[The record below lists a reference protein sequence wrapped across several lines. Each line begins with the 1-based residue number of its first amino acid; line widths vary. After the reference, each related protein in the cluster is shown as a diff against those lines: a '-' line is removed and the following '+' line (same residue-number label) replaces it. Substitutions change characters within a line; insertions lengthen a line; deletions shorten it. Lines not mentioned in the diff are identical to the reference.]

1 MKKKY
6 LLLLVIIFISINGR
20 CLFANENI
28 KIYRPYDGMR
38 VNLDKLNETGILLS
52 NNWSESDSAAVIF
65 KASYDSVK
73 IVLDWGEYRAGFNDL
88 DYYKRS
94 KILQEWDF
102 SNINNG
108 EKIYIKWDN
117 SVFMLP
123 DSYFE
128 ETSLYAFP
136 ERFHLYQDEDQDI
149 CAMIDSLRKTDFHK
163 NYWRDNGIFDK
174 NFSNYNVYKK
184 YPPIKYLE
192 DPWNRGEIWGTI
204 YHKNG
209 KRLMAG
215 EYDIV
220 VFAWNKGNKNNPDIS
235 GKQFFIERKD
245 EDAAFKYHAGN
256 MDGLGFELEVFYEGY
271 PAKIDSVTTKAYEEG
286 ILDSLH
292 PYPMSDKEAEERE
305 NRIKKYVDE
314 IIDDDSEDD
323 SNDGS
328 KNEIPHKNNKTTDKK
343 M

>member
-6 LLLLVIIFISINGR
+6 LLFLVIIFVAIGSR
-20 CLFANENI
+20 CLFAEDRNI
-28 KIYRPYDGMR
+28 EVYQHLVGISVD
-38 VNLDKLNETGILLS
+38 LEKLNETGELLS
-52 NNWSESDSAAVIF
+52 HNWSSESDSATVVFNAP
-65 KASYDSVK
+65 YDSVK
-73 IVLDWGEYRAGFNDL
+73 VILSWRRYRAGFNNFP
-88 DYYKRS
+88 YRIGNVIK
-94 KILQEWDF
+94 EWNY
-102 SNINNG
+102 SSISSG
-108 EKIYIKWDN
+108 EELSVKWDN
-117 SVFMLP
+117 NIFMLP

-128 ETSLYAFP
+128 GTSLYTFP

-149 CAMIDSLRKTDFHK
+149 CAMIDSLRYTDFHK
-163 NYWRDNGIFDK
+163 NYWENNGFKCPEIISDYFLK
-174 NFSNYNVYKK
+174 PSE
-184 YPPIKYLE
+184 YLE
-192 DPWNRGEIWGTI
+192 DPWNRGEIWGTL

-215 EYDIV
+215 EYEMAI
-220 VFAWNKGNKNNPDIS
+220 FGWNKGNKNNLEVS
-235 GKQFFIERKD
+235 GFDFFIERKD

-292 PYPMSDKEAEERE
+292 PYPMSYNEAEERE
-305 NRIKKYVDE
+305 KRIKKYVDE

-328 KNEIPHKNNKTTDKK
+328 KNKFYQKKNTTDKK

>member
-1 MKKKY
+1 MS
-6 LLLLVIIFISINGR
+6 ISSR

-28 KIYRPYDGMR
+28 KIYRPYDGIR

-73 IVLDWGEYRAGFNDL
+73 VILNWSNYRPGFRDIEYYQIGN
-88 DYYKRS
+88 
-94 KILQEWDF
+94 ILHEWDYA
-102 SNINNG
+102 NISSG
-108 EKIYIKWDN
+108 EELSVKWDN

-128 ETSLYAFP
+128 GTSLYTFP

-149 CAMIDSLRKTDFHK
+149 CAMIDSLRHTDFHK
-163 NYWRDNGIFDK
+163 NYWENNGIKEVDT
-174 NFSNYNVYKK
+174 
-184 YPPIKYLE
+184 IKDYAKSAQYLE
-192 DPWNRGEIWGTI
+192 DPWNRGEIWGTL

-215 EYDIV
+215 DYKIIV
-220 VFAWNKGNKNNPDIS
+220 LAWNKGNKNNPDIS

-245 EDAAFKYHAGN
+245 EDAAFKYYTGAQTEK
-256 MDGLGFELEVFYEGY
+256 DLRGLLGTYFEGY
-271 PAKIDSVTTKAYEEG
+271 NAKLDSVVNKAYEEG
-286 ILDSLH
+286 LFDTLH
-292 PYPMSDKEAEERE
+292 PYPMTEEASDEYD
-305 NRIKKYVDE
+305 KKLWKFYE
-314 IIDDDSEDD
+314 KIIEDD